1 MLGTT
6 TTTITTTTTTTL
18 EQMLLSRH
26 SHQIV
31 QSNLT
36 AMTELPMNLA
46 GEASQPRAPPTPT
59 PVFDP
64 TVCLF
69 CNATSPTLDDNYRH
83 MYKHHGLFVPDKEH
97 LIVDLETLL
106 EYLHLVV
113 FTYRECLFCNTAR
126 RTPQAVQQHMMG
138 TGHCKFDIAHEESEF
153 RDFYDFDSDDGAAG
167 DDDEESEEDAAEVEE
182 KNEDEDE
189 SLPAENS
196 KAAVQVDESSIR
208 LPSGKIVSNRTAP
221 APRHPSRQPLKVP
234 ASRARSQL
242 ISTPAEQPASSEAAD
257 DSPSSSRAA
266 SSSRALEKKDRQAS
280 SLAAR
285 LANMRANDQRALAH
299 LPLPEQRALLTQA
312 LRQEARADRS
322 KRHFQGRMDSYGNL
336 KSKERFVNDVPG
348 GKSHKNRFFAQ

>member
-26 SHQIV
+26 NHQII

-46 GEASQPRAPPTPT
+46 GEASQPKTTPT

-69 CNATSPTLDDNYRH
+69 CNGTSPTLDDNYRH
-83 MYKHHGLFVPDKEH
+83 MYKHHGLFIPDKEH

-113 FTYRECLFCNTAR
+113 FTYKECLFCNTAR
-126 RTPQAVQQHMMG
+126 RTPLAVQQHMMG

-153 RDFYDFDSDDGAAG
+153 RDFYDFDS
-167 DDDEESEEDAAEVEE
+167 ENSAAEDDAEQSEGDVV
-182 KNEDEDE
+182 EDEDE
-189 SLPAENS
+189 DEDEEHHSKAESS

-221 APRHPSRQPLKVP
+221 APRNPSRQPLKVP
-234 ASRARSQL
+234 ASRAKSQL
-242 ISTPAEQPASSEAAD
+242 VSTPAEQPASSEAAS
-257 DSPSSSRAA
+257 DSSSSRRGA
-266 SSSRALEKKDRQAS
+266 SSSKALEKKDRQAS
-280 SLAAR
+280 SLAVR

-322 KRHFQGRMDSYGNL
+322 KRQFQGRMDSYGNL